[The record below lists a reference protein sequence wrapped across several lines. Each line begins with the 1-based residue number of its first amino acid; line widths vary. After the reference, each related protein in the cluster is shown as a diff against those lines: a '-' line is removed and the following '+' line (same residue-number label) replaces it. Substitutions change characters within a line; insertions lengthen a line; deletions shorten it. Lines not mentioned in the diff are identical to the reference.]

1 MGLMRRV
8 PLPVDLDFPPARRP
22 VGWLGAVLL
31 AAGVTATVLAVVDYR
46 AEQFD
51 LSERE
56 ATVARLRQQL
66 QRTSH
71 KPAES
76 GRAAVGADEAKAALD
91 VAARLNADWGGMFAG
106 IAAAQSDAATWVR
119 FDGDAPRGSLRI
131 VGEARSL
138 PAVFDFLARLD
149 AADGVA
155 DAQLSSYEWTRAG
168 PVDVVRFTANAKW
181 SAGR

>member
-1 MGLMRRV
+1 MRPV
-8 PLPVDLDFPPARRP
+8 PLPVDLDFPPARRST
-22 VGWLGAVLL
+22 GWLGWVLL
-31 AAGVTATVLAVVDYR
+31 VLGLTAAGFEMIEYR
-46 AEQFD
+46 AAQLD
-51 LSERE
+51 LAERE
-56 ATVARLRQQL
+56 MTVARLRHEM
-66 QRTSH
+66 QRMPPKPTS
-71 KPAES
+71 S
-76 GRAAVGADEAKAALD
+76 GRAPVGADEAKAALD
-91 VAARLNADWGGMFAG
+91 VAAALNADWGGMFAG